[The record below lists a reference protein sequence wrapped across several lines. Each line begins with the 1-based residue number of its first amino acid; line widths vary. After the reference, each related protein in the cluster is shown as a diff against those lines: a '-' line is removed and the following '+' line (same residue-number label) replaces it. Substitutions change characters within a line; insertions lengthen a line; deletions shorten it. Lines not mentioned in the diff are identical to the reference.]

1 VKLILFLILLVIFTS
16 VQGQQAQE
24 NDLDFITGKITKDY
38 AGYADKISPK
48 GLENLITKLRHS
60 TVTDTLSWLSRLTNY
75 FKDDHLA
82 VFEAFHV
89 TRADSIESESNLRLI
104 SDTLQASHGLAPI
117 DGASGAQRSSA
128 QRSGAQRSGARTSD
142 TRTSD
147 DGLAEGYWLDDLGNS
162 IIYLRCI
169 NARRWEG
176 DIIETKARVP
186 AGLHVLR
193 LTKDP
198 QDLQDP
204 QDPQSQWQADYID
217 AAFGYRV
224 VTTAWLKQPGVLMGR
239 SYFKFRKCDRYT
251 PGMLA
256 AIKPFSYDPS
266 VDRPDSETL
275 VIRMP
280 YFEGSYA
287 KLYDSLVK
295 VNSATLNRIS
305 TLILDIRNN
314 PGGTIRCYL
323 PLAPYICTGPLHS
336 VGGYQRVS
344 SDVVEGAR
352 KKLQYYVGQKDS
364 ANAARYRDYF
374 DSLEKFRDSFLPDPG
389 EERPCQPGMSSIR
402 HVAILTNHG
411 SRSAAELMVLDFRQS
426 AKVTLFGENTGGAV
440 DYLDELT
447 FWLPGFHYEFWV
459 ASSKRQLTP
468 KDPAYDSTGIPPDV
482 AIPESESDW
491 IGFVKKYYRTKVMQ

>member
-1 VKLILFLILLVIFTS
+1 VKLILFLISLAIFTS
-16 VQGQQAQE
+16 VQGQQARE
-24 NDLDFITGKITKDY
+24 NGLDFLTGKITKDY

-48 GLENLITKLRHS
+48 DMENLITKLRHS
-60 TVTDTLSWLSRLTNY
+60 AVTDTLPWLSRLTNY

-82 VFEAFHV
+82 VFEAFHA
-89 TRADSIESESNLRLI
+89 TRADSIESESNLSLI
-104 SDTLQASHGLAPI
+104 SDTLRASHGLASI
-117 DGASGAQRSSA
+117 DGASGA
-128 QRSGAQRSGARTSD
+128 RTSG
-142 TRTSD
+142 
-147 DGLAEGYWLDDLGNS
+147 DGLAEGYWLDVLGNS
-162 IIYLRCI
+162 IIYLRRI
-169 NARRWEG
+169 DARRWEG
-176 DIIETKARVP
+176 DIIETKAPVP

-193 LTKDP
+193 MTKDH
-198 QDLQDP
+198 QDHQG
-204 QDPQSQWQADYID
+204 QWQADYID

-224 VTTAWLKQPGVLMGR
+224 VTTAWLKQPGVLIGR
-239 SYFKFRKCDRYT
+239 SYFKFRKCDHYT

-295 VNSATLNRIS
+295 VNSAALNRIS
-305 TLILDIRNN
+305 TLILDVRNN

-323 PLAPYICTGPLHS
+323 PLAPYICTGPIHS

-344 SDVVEGAR
+344 NDVVEDAR

-364 ANAARYRDYF
+364 ANAARYRDYI

-411 SRSAAELMVLDFRQS
+411 ARSAAELMVLDFRQS

-447 FWLPGFHYEFWV
+447 FWLPGSHYAFWV

-491 IGFVKKYYRTKVMQ
+491 IGFVKKYYRTKGMQ